1 MIETVRMLAHRFRSF
16 FAMLAFVVLSFQA
29 KALITQTVEP
39 DNYAAGTVLNNV
51 NPYVSLITVDSANLP
66 HVPAPFNITAAA
78 ASTGQSSTGS
88 LVFAHAGVNF
98 FYTDRRMRMTFT
110 ELTSEI
116 SLDFIAGFGALSS
129 IGTLSYYGQNN
140 SLLGTYSTGLLAPFS
155 VQTMSVSRGTSD
167 IKWAVAYTAPD
178 SPDQSGKL
186 DNLSFTSV
194 PEPSTSARLAMS
206 AAGALWWA
214 RRRR

>member
-1 MIETVRMLAHRFRSF
+1 MAFLLVGALLAS
-16 FAMLAFVVLSFQA
+16 AALPSQA
-29 KALITQTVEP
+29 NALITQAVEP

-51 NPYVSLITVDSANLP
+51 NSYVSLITVDSANQP
-66 HVPAPFNITAAA
+66 HAPAPFNITAAA
-78 ASTGQSSTGS
+78 ASAGQSSTGS

-110 ELTSEI
+110 ELTSAI

-129 IGTLSYYGQNN
+129 IGTMSYYDQNN
-140 SLLGTYSTGLLAPFS
+140 SLLGTYSTGLLAPFA
-155 VQTMSVSRGTSD
+155 VQAMSVVRGTPD
-167 IKWAVAYTAPD
+167 IKWAVAYTGPD

-194 PEPSTSARLAMS
+194 PEPSTYALLLMTG
-206 AAGALWWA
+206 AGVLWWA
-214 RRRR
+214 RRRN

>member
-1 MIETVRMLAHRFRSF
+1 MATLLVGALLA
-16 FAMLAFVVLSFQA
+16 LAALSS
-29 KALITQTVEP
+29 KTHALITQAVEP

-66 HVPAPFNITAAA
+66 HAPAPFNIIAAA
-78 ASTGQSSTGS
+78 ASAGQSSTGS

-98 FYTDRRMRMTFT
+98 FYTDLRMRMTFT
-110 ELTSEI
+110 ELTSAI

-129 IGTLSYYGQNN
+129 IGTMSYYDQNN
-140 SLLGTYSTGLLAPFS
+140 ALLGTYSTGLLAPFS

-186 DNLSFTSV
+186 DNLRFTSV
-194 PEPSTSARLAMS
+194 PEPSTYALLAMS
-206 AAGALWWA
+206 AAGDLWLA
-214 RRRR
+214 RCRLRE